1 MEDEPMKAKKIILTI
16 TAVFFGLLVLANSFM
31 VYILINLYREEH
43 AVTDLT
49 PGMHMSVL
57 LNNDEEAITTDFYKG
72 LVADTLKSDPHILN
86 KEPVIFLA
94 NPAIKPIVAEVLEEE
109 PVILQSEPNII
120 TYYPELIELN
130 PDLKDVVKEL
140 LQDPVYERDYP
151 RLKKLVA

>member
-1 MEDEPMKAKKIILTI
+1 MSKAKKIILTI
-16 TAVFFGLLVLANSFM
+16 IAVFFGLLVLANTFM
-31 VYILINLYREEH
+31 LYILIEAYRAEH
-43 AVTDLT
+43 GTTDLT
-49 PGMHMSVL
+49 PKINMSVL
-57 LNNDEEAITTDFYKG
+57 LNNDEDTITTDFYKE
-72 LVADTLKSDPHILN
+72 LVTDTLKNDPHILN
-86 KEPVIFLA
+86 NEPVIFLA

-120 TYYPELIELN
+120 TYYPELIDLN